1 MSVQKEPFIRPS
13 SPGSRSHGGIWW
25 LNPAVA
31 FAVPCLLAGLT
42 AYFTSPVGYVTHWRT
57 PKYFD
62 LTCLGLLLA
71 VVVVFCCGCL
81 IGSARRTNTKP
92 VDRDGWLKQV
102 PWQSVRFVFRM
113 SFILTLFAYAVW
125 FVLAVKNGLR
135 LSILLEAL
143 HSSSVA
149 VTDLRAEYLT
159 TLPGIT
165 TATQFGIAVLILGV
179 PLGVAQG
186 WRSVRWQCITVFSL
200 SVVRALVNSE
210 RLAFIELLVP
220 FMISSVWLRPA
231 QRRVTR
237 FLIRFAPVL
246 GGVSLYLFFG
256 AAEYFR
262 SWNSFYA
269 ARESSFWS
277 FIGLR
282 LMGYYA
288 TALNNGAL
296 LWKAAAPLPVH
307 EPLSTLNFL
316 WHFPI
321 LKNVVPVFLPFLTI
335 DDSRYVDLLTTAANP
350 EFNNPSGIFQP
361 LADFNIAGGLLYWLI
376 WGVIIG
382 FLYAEFK
389 KRSVAGIFLYP
400 TFFIALIEASRVL
413 YWADG
418 RFVPSSFLLI
428 FCVLFVFRTR
438 GSHSWRSPLMVRNKV
453 ADGAI

>member
-1 MSVQKEPFIRPS
+1 MTATKHSRYSPS
-13 SPGSRSHGGIWW
+13 STDGVWW

-31 FAVPCLLAGLT
+31 FAAPCLLAGLT
-42 AYFTSPVGYVTHWRT
+42 AYFTSPLAYVTHWRT

-62 LTCLGLLLA
+62 LPCLGLLIS
-71 VVVVFCCGCL
+71 VVLVFCCGCML
-81 IGSARRTNTKP
+81 GSARRVTAVPADPSK
-92 VDRDGWLKQV
+92 WLEQV
-102 PWQSVRFVFRM
+102 PWQSVRLVFRV
-113 SFILTLFAYAVW
+113 SFILTLLAYMVW

-135 LSILLEAL
+135 LSILLNAL

-149 VTDLRAEYLT
+149 VTDLRSQYLT

-186 WRSVRWQCITVFSL
+186 WRSVRWQCGTVFAL
-200 SVVRALVNSE
+200 AVVRALVNSE

-220 FMISSVWLRPA
+220 FLVSSTWLRPA
-231 QRRVTR
+231 QRKVSR
-237 FLIRFAPVL
+237 FLIRFAPLL

-296 LWKAAAPLPVH
+296 LWRAASPLPIH
-307 EPLSTLNFL
+307 EPFSTLSFL

-321 LKNVVPVFLPFLTI
+321 LKNIVPVFLPSLTI

-350 EFNNPSGIFQP
+350 EFNNPSGIFPP
-361 LADFNIAGGLLYWLI
+361 LADFNVAGGLLYWLI
-376 WGVIIG
+376 CGIAIG

-389 KRSVAGIFLYP
+389 KRSTTGIFLYP
-400 TFFIALIEASRVL
+400 AFFIGLIEASRVL

-438 GSHSWRSPLMVRNKV
+438 GSRYSRPPLIAGKRIANGIV
-453 ADGAI
+453 

>member
-1 MSVQKEPFIRPS
+1 MNVLKRPANNP
-13 SPGSRSHGGIWW
+13 SPNGVWW

-31 FAVPCLLAGLT
+31 FAAPCLMAGVT
-42 AYFTSPVGYVTHWRT
+42 AYVTSPLAYVTHWGT

-62 LTCLGLLLA
+62 LSCFGLLVA
-71 VVVVFCCGCL
+71 VVMVFCCGCL
-81 IGSARRTNTKP
+81 LGSARRDRGAP
-92 VDRDGWLKQV
+92 EDRDAWLQRV
-102 PWQSVRFVFRM
+102 PWQSVRSVFNISFV
-113 SFILTLFAYAVW
+113 LTLLAYAVW
-125 FVLAVKNGLR
+125 FALAIKNGLR

-149 VTDLRAEYLT
+149 VTDLRSQYLT

-165 TATQFGIAVLILGV
+165 TGTQFGIAVLILGV
-179 PLGVAQG
+179 PLGVAKG
-186 WRSVRWQCITVFSL
+186 WRIVRWQCAIVLAL

-210 RLAFIELLVP
+210 RLASIELLVP
-220 FMISSVWLRPA
+220 FVVSSIWLRPA
-231 QRRVTR
+231 QRAISR
-237 FLIRFAPVL
+237 FLIRFAPLLAGVL
-246 GGVSLYLFFG
+246 LYLFFG

-269 ARESSFWS
+269 ARETSFWG

-296 LWKAAAPLPVH
+296 LWKSATPLPVH
-307 EPLSTLNFL
+307 EPLTTLGFL
-316 WHFPI
+316 WHFPV
-321 LKNVVPVFLPFLTI
+321 LKNIVPVFFPFLTV
-335 DDSRYVDLLTTAANP
+335 DSSTYVDLLKTAANP

-361 LADFNIAGGLLYWLI
+361 LADFDVAGGLLYWLI
-376 WGVIIG
+376 CGVGIG
-382 FLYAEFK
+382 LLYAEFK

-418 RFVPSSFLLI
+418 RFIPTCFLLV

-438 GSHSWRSPLMVRNKV
+438 GSSHWRPPLMAGKKV
-453 ADGAI
+453 ADGTI